1 VQDVLF
7 VARFTTPP
15 KLLTGRTVMVEVPE
29 DPAFSVSI
37 VEVAVIVKSVT
48 LTVTVTEC
56 KRLPLTPVTE
66 TA

>member
-1 VQDVLF
+1 
-7 VARFTTPP
+7 
-15 KLLTGRTVMVEVPE
+15 MVEVPE

-37 VEVAVIVKSVT
+37 VEVAVMVKSVT

-56 KRLPLTPVTE
+56 KRLPLAPLTE